1 MNPDMKQGRMMTHRT
16 PALIATALLALGTAP
31 AWAQSSD
38 EMPMPAPVHCHQRAA
53 MAAGMPTTMAG
64 MDHSQMDHGDMSHA
78 PAPLAEAQPMPDMDH
93 SPMDHGTMHHAPAAA
108 EAPMPAMDHS
118 MHAPVAASMPAM
130 DHDTMPMDA
139 APDDARDPHAY
150 SDGNT
155 LTSGAYVLDGPRMM
169 HTADEMP
176 FATVLFNRLERVDSR
191 DASFTA
197 WDATARFGKDF
208 DALVVN
214 SEGEYADGALEHAR
228 TEFLW
233 SHAVAN
239 FWDAQVGWRHDSGAA
254 PDQDWLAFGVS
265 GLAPYWF
272 EVGATAYVGKAGQT
286 ALRLEGEY
294 ELLITQRLILQPR
307 AEFTAYGKRDDAQS
321 VASGPSDFTA
331 GLRLRYEFSRQFAP
345 YVGVEWNRLLGGTAD
360 IARADGEDTRS
371 TRWVAGLRFWF

>member
-1 MNPDMKQGRMMTHRT
+1 MSPDMKQGHTMKHRT
-16 PALIATALLALGTAP
+16 PALIATALLTLGTAP

-38 EMPMPAPVHCHQRAA
+38 EMPVAVHCHQRAA

-64 MDHSQMDHGDMSHA
+64 MDHSQMDHDEM
-78 PAPLAEAQPMPDMDH
+78 AQAQSMPGMDH
-93 SPMDHGTMHHAPAAA
+93 STMHHAPAAA

-118 MHAPVAASMPAM
+118 MHTPAAPMATL
-130 DHDTMPMDA
+130 DHDAMPTDA
-139 APDDARDPHAY
+139 APEGARDPHAY
-150 SDGNT
+150 ADGTT
-155 LTSGAYVLDGPRMM
+155 LTSGPYALEGPRMM
-169 HTADEMP
+169 HTADELP

-197 WDATARFGKDF
+197 WDATARFGRDF
-208 DALVVN
+208 DALVIN
-214 SEGEYADGALEHAR
+214 SEGEYADGVVEHAR
-228 TEFLW
+228 SELLW

-239 FWDAQVGWRHDSGAA
+239 FWDTQVGWRHDSGTA
-254 PDQDWLAFGVS
+254 PDQDWLAVGVS

-272 EVGATAYVGKAGQT
+272 EVGATAYLGKGGQT

-307 AEFTAYGKRDDAQS
+307 AELTAYGKRDAAQG
-321 VASGPSDFTA
+321 VASGPSDITA
-331 GLRLRYEFSRQFAP
+331 GVRLRYEFSRQFAP
-345 YVGVEWNRLLGGTAD
+345 YVGVEWNRQLGGTAD

>member
-1 MNPDMKQGRMMTHRT
+1 MNTNKLQGHTMTQRT
-16 PALIATALLALGTAP
+16 LLGALLLSLGTVP
-31 AWAQSSD
+31 AWAQD
-38 EMPMPAPVHCHQRAA
+38 AATLPM
-53 MAAGMPTTMAG
+53 TG
-64 MDHSQMDHGDMSHA
+64 MDHSQMDHGSMHSI
-78 PAPLAEAQPMPDMDH
+78 PATTTPSAMPQMDHGMMDH
-93 SPMDHGTMHHAPAAA
+93 STMHHAPAAA

-118 MHAPVAASMPAM
+118 MHAP
-130 DHDTMPMDA
+130 A
-139 APDDARDPHAY
+139 APAAMPGMNHDAMPVEAAPADARDPHAY
-150 SDGNT
+150 SSGNT
-155 LTSGAYVLDGPRMM
+155 LTTGAYVLDGPRMM

-191 DASFTA
+191 DACFTA

-228 TEFLW
+228 TELLW

-239 FWDAQVGWRHDSGAA
+239 FWDAQVGWRHDSGSA
-254 PDQDWLAFGVS
+254 PDQDWLAVGVS

-272 EVGATAYVGKAGQT
+272 EVGATAYLGKGGQT

-307 AEFTAYGKRDDAQS
+307 AELTAYGKRDEAQG
-321 VASGPSDFTA
+321 VASGPSDVTA
-331 GLRLRYEFSRQFAP
+331 GLRLRYEITRQFAP

-371 TRWVAGLRFWF
+371 THWVAGLRFWF